1 MLFFG
6 PVSTVGCS
14 LLNFSNSLYAL
25 KMNTVIEKCRKKNW
39 LKSTDVVNE
48 FLFDSFVDPLEPL
61 LIAQRLVLFLTLFF
75 SVSGT

>member
-1 MLFFG
+1 
-6 PVSTVGCS
+6 
-14 LLNFSNSLYAL
+14 
-25 KMNTVIEKCRKKNW
+25 MNTVIEKCRKKNW